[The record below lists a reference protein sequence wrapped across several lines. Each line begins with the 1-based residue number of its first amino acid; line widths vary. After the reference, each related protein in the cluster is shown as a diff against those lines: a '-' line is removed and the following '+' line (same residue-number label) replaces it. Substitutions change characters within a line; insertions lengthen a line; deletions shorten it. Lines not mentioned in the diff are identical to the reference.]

1 MNKQHLVSEV
11 HKVLGISRKTLYLWE
26 QAGKIP
32 QAKRDPMSR
41 YRVWDHKELE
51 KLKKITGRG

>member
-1 MNKQHLVSEV
+1 MDTRHTVSEV
-11 HKVLGISRKTLYLWE
+11 INILGISRKTLYLWE

-41 YRVWDHKELE
+41 YRFWSEQDLKEL
-51 KLKKITGRG
+51 KMITQRG